1 MRDAVHCTWQVVY
14 SCDMLNGINRWYDKA
29 LQFIIAR
36 SGEVAICNEHRY
48 DYLWCTDNLT
58 SILFLKSF
66 AEAIPTMA
74 LADHIM
80 DELSQDDNTVD
91 PLMSTTVNT
100 PRPDEI
106 ALSISQ
112 DLIDGATLRLDKYV
126 IVPFCT
132 LKWIF
137 NLNLAD

>member
-1 MRDAVHCTWQVVY
+1 M
-14 SCDMLNGINRWYDKA
+14 
-29 LQFIIAR
+29 
-36 SGEVAICNEHRY
+36 
-48 DYLWCTDNLT
+48 T

-106 ALSISQ
+106 ALSIGQ

-132 LKWIF
+132 LK
-137 NLNLAD
+137 